1 MSHDLPQDIIDSI
14 RTAIFAGRKIEA
26 TKLYRD
32 ATSSGLKEAK
42 EFIEDLTDRLYEE
55 DPEKF
60 TSVPGKGCAG
70 VLLATLMI
78 CAAVVWGGQI
88 VGW

>member
-1 MSHDLPQDIIDSI
+1 MSHDLPQDVIDSI

-26 TKLYRD
+26 IKLYRD
-32 ATSSGLKEAK
+32 ATGQGLKEAK
-42 EFIEDLTDRLYEE
+42 EFIEELADRLYEE

-70 VLLATLMI
+70 VVLAMFVV
-78 CAAVVWGGQI
+78 CAAMV